1 MPPLCLFVKQKVFDL
16 RVISG
21 GDACQESGGVVAWR
35 MLLALAPMQDV
46 TDLAFM
52 RTLVRI
58 GSLPDV
64 LVTPYFRSTA
74 TTCALGEAN
83 LRCIREN
90 ETGVPLW
97 AQLAG
102 SDAAALVRDARAL
115 MQENIAGIDL
125 NAGCPSPLVNRH
137 GAGAGLLR
145 DAENFSRILMA
156 LRAELPQGRFSVK
169 CRLGW
174 AEAGE
179 FPALLE
185 RIAAASPDRVTVHA
199 RTRQGLYNPA
209 ALCPA
214 VVEAAVRA
222 LPCPVLANGDVE
234 TAAAA
239 CAWVQASGAA
249 GVMIGRGA
257 VRNPYIF
264 RELRG
269 GAAPTAAEMRNY
281 YAILME
287 ETGRILTRRTEKGHC
302 NRMKKYLAFCY
313 GDFSAEQ
320 TYALRRCVSLRE
332 MGRLLGV

>member
-1 MPPLCLFVKQKVFDL
+1 
-16 RVISG
+16 
-21 GDACQESGGVVAWR
+21 

-52 RTLVRI
+52 RTLARV

-90 ETGVPLW
+90 ETGVPIW

-115 MQENIAGIDL
+115 MQEHIAGIDL

-145 DAENFSRILMA
+145 EPDNFSRILTA
-156 LRAELPQGRFSVK
+156 LREELPAGKFSVK

-174 AEAGE
+174 ASENE
-179 FPALLE
+179 FPGLLE
-185 RIAAASPDRVTVHA
+185 RIAAASPDMVTVHA
-199 RTRQGLYNPA
+199 RTRQGLYNARAMCPDAVTQAVA
-209 ALCPA
+209 ALS
-214 VVEAAVRA
+214 
-222 LPCPVLANGDVE
+222 CPVLANGDVE
-234 TAAAA
+234 CQEQAH
-239 CAWVQASGAA
+239 AWVAMSGAA

-257 VRNPYIF
+257 VRNPYLF
-264 RELRG
+264 RMLRG
-269 GAAPTAAEMRNY
+269 GKAPSRREMKEY
-281 YAILME
+281 YATLIE

-302 NRMKKYLAFCY
+302 NRLKKYLAFCY
-313 GDFSAEQ
+313 PDFTDEQ
-320 TYALRRCVSLRE
+320 QYALRRCTEIRE
-332 MGRLLGV
+332 MERLLRL

>member
-1 MPPLCLFVKQKVFDL
+1 
-16 RVISG
+16 
-21 GDACQESGGVVAWR
+21 
-35 MLLALAPMQDV
+35 MLSALAPMQDV

-52 RTLVRI
+52 RTLARI

-64 LVTPYFRSTA
+64 FVTPYFRSTA

-90 ETGVPLW
+90 ETGVPIW

-115 MQENIAGIDL
+115 LREEIAGIDL

-145 DAENFSRILMA
+145 EPENLSRILAA
-156 LRAELPQGRFSVK
+156 LREVLPAGCFSVK

-174 AEAGE
+174 ASPAE
-179 FPALLE
+179 FPELLE
-185 RIAAASPDRVTVHA
+185 RLAAARPDRVAVHV
-199 RTRQGLYNPA
+199 RTRQGLYRPE
-209 ALCPA
+209 ALCPEALGQA
-214 VVEAAVRA
+214 VAA
-222 LPCPVLANGDVE
+222 LSCPVLANGDVE
-234 TAAAA
+234 CVEQARD
-239 CAWVQASGAA
+239 WVARSGAA

-264 RELRG
+264 RQLRG
-269 GAAPTAAEMRNY
+269 GAAPSREEMQGY
-281 YAILME
+281 YAALME
-287 ETGRILTRRTEKGHC
+287 ETGRILSHRTEKGHC

-313 GDFSAEQ
+313 PDFTEEQ
-320 TYALRRCVSLRE
+320 QYRLRRCVETRE
-332 MGRLLGV
+332 MARLLAQGGGAE

>member
-1 MPPLCLFVKQKVFDL
+1 MV
-16 RVISG
+16 
-21 GDACQESGGVVAWR
+21 ACGMHAV
-35 MLLALAPMQDV
+35 LAPMQDV

-52 RTLVRI
+52 RTLARI
-58 GSLPDV
+58 GSLPDAF
-64 LVTPYFRSTA
+64 VTPYFRSTT

-90 ETGVPLW
+90 ETGVPIW

-145 DAENFSRILMA
+145 EPEKFSRILHA
-156 LRAELPQGRFSVK
+156 LREELPVGRFSVK

-174 AEAGE
+174 ASEDE

-185 RIAAASPDRVTVHA
+185 RLAAATPDLVTVHA
-199 RTRQGLYNPA
+199 RTRQGLYNPS
-209 ALCPA
+209 ALRPQW
-214 VVEAAVRA
+214 VDEAVRV
-222 LPCPVLANGDVE
+222 LPCPVLANGDIEIMEQAHV
-234 TAAAA
+234 
-239 CAWVQASGAA
+239 WVRYSGAA
-249 GVMIGRGA
+249 GIMIGRGA

-264 RELRG
+264 RMLRG
-269 GAAPTAAEMRNY
+269 GKKPTRAQMKRY
-281 YAILME
+281 YATLLE
-287 ETGRILTRRTEKGHC
+287 ETGRILCRRTEKGHC

-313 GDFSAEQ
+313 PDLSEEQ
-320 TYALRRCVSLRE
+320 QYHLRRCVSIKE
-332 MGRLLGV
+332 MERLLEL

>member
-1 MPPLCLFVKQKVFDL
+1 
-16 RVISG
+16 
-21 GDACQESGGVVAWR
+21 

-46 TDLAFM
+46 TDIAFM
-52 RTLVRI
+52 RTLARV

-64 LVTPYFRSTA
+64 FVTPYFRSTA

-90 ETGVPLW
+90 ETGVPIW

-115 MQENIAGIDL
+115 LQEAVAGIDL

-145 DAENFSRILMA
+145 EPENFSRILAA
-156 LRAELPQGRFSVK
+156 LRAEVPVGRFSVK

-174 AEAGE
+174 ADDGE

-185 RIAAASPDRVTVHA
+185 RIAAAAPDRLVLHA
-199 RTRQGLYNPA
+199 RTRQGLYKPFA
-209 ALCPA
+209 MHPEWVATA
-214 VVEAAVRA
+214 VAA

-234 TAAAA
+234 TPEQAHVWCA
-239 CAWVQASGAA
+239 CSGAA

-264 RELRG
+264 RQLRG
-269 GAAPTAAEMRNY
+269 GAAPTAQEMRRY
-281 YAILME
+281 YATLLE
-287 ETGRILTRRTEKGHC
+287 ETGRILSRRTEKGHC

-313 GDFSAEQ
+313 GDFSEEQ
-320 TYALRRCVSLRE
+320 QYHLRRCE
-332 MGRLLGV
+332 NTATMAHLLGV

>member
-1 MPPLCLFVKQKVFDL
+1 
-16 RVISG
+16 
-21 GDACQESGGVVAWR
+21 

-52 RTLVRI
+52 RTLARVD
-58 GSLPDV
+58 SLPDV

-90 ETGVPLW
+90 ETGVPIW

-145 DAENFSRILMA
+145 EPENFSRILCA
-156 LRAELPQGRFSVK
+156 LREELPASQFSVK

-174 AEAGE
+174 EDAAE

-185 RIAAASPDRVTVHA
+185 RIAAASPDWVTVHA
-199 RTRQGLYNPA
+199 RTRRGLYAPA
-209 ALCPA
+209 ALCPWA
-214 VVEAAVRA
+214 VADAVRA
-222 LPCPVLANGDVE
+222 LSCPVLANGDVE
-234 TAAAA
+234 APEGAR
-239 CAWVQASGAA
+239 AWVAASGAA

-264 RELRG
+264 RQLRG
-269 GAAPTAAEMRNY
+269 GKAPSRSEMKDY
-281 YAILME
+281 YAILIE

-313 GDFSAEQ
+313 ADFSDEQ
-320 TYALRRCVSLRE
+320 QYYLRRCTSIAE
-332 MGRLLGV
+332 MEKLLGLG